1 MPSRLRL
8 VERIGRL
15 IGFSPEGRAVRVWVE
30 SRPGEEDARVVP
42 GTLAEIT
49 ARGGVLALSEP
60 VAVDGDDQRARQ
72 VLAVPAEPGWGFHAL
87 WFGFI
92 AVDAAT
98 LEGRPIG
105 RWWLRLRPR

>member
-1 MPSRLRL
+1 VQPRLRL
-8 VERIGRL
+8 VERAGRL
-15 IGFSPEGRAVRVWVE
+15 AGFSPEGRALRVWTR
-30 SRPGEEDARVVP
+30 SRPGEEDARVVAA
-42 GTLAEIT
+42 TLAEIT
-49 ARGGVLALSEP
+49 DRGGVLALAEP
-60 VAVDGDDQRARQ
+60 VPVGASEARQ

-98 LEGRPIG
+98 LEGQPIG

>member
-1 MPSRLRL
+1 VPARLRL

-15 IGFSPEGRAVRVWVE
+15 IGFSPEGRALRVWVE

-49 ARGGVLALSEP
+49 DRGGVLALAEP
-60 VAVDGDDQRARQ
+60 VTVGGDQARQ
-72 VLAVPAEPGWGFHAL
+72 VLAVPTEPGWGFHAL

-92 AVDAAT
+92 SVDAAT

>member
-1 MPSRLRL
+1 MPLRLRL

-15 IGFSPEGRAVRVWVE
+15 VGFSPEGRAVRVWTH

-49 ARGGVLALSEP
+49 AQGGVVVLAEP
-60 VAVDGDDQRARQ
+60 VAVGTGEARE
-72 VLAVPAEPGWGFHAL
+72 VLAVPAEPGWGFQAL

-92 AVDAAT
+92 AVDAST
-98 LEGRPIG
+98 PDGHPLG

>member
-1 MPSRLRL
+1 VQSRLRL

-15 IGFSPEGRAVRVWVE
+15 IGFSPEGRALRVWVE

-49 ARGGVLALSEP
+49 DRGGVLALSEP
-60 VAVDGDDQRARQ
+60 VSVGADQARE
-72 VLAVPAEPGWGFHAL
+72 VLAVPAEPGWGFQAL

-105 RWWLRLRPR
+105 RWWLRLRSR

>member
-1 MPSRLRL
+1 VQPRLRL
-8 VERIGRL
+8 VERAGRL
-15 IGFSPEGRAVRVWVE
+15 AGFSPEGRALRVWTQ
-30 SRPGEEDARVVP
+30 SRPGEEDATVVA

-49 ARGGVLALSEP
+49 ERGGVLALGEP
-60 VAVDGDDQRARQ
+60 VAFGAREARQ

-98 LEGRPIG
+98 LEGEPIG